1 MSWNCRRKLKKAG
14 VQFKLSPPLGFPYFF
29 FKLNQRNHRKI
40 VICDGQIG
48 YYGGYNI
55 GDEYLGRD
63 PKFGKW
69 RDLHIRMEGEALKEL
84 QRSFLVPY
92 LLNLSTPS
100 YLLLDIL
107 ASSDYTRYHL
117 SAVVSLIASRAG
129 PRYLRGSY
137 RSGFSANTSRTALAD
152 EIWLSVFTLIFA

>member
-84 QRSFLVPY
+84 QRSFLNDWEDANRRAFKETN
-92 LLNLSTPS
+92 LLNIRSRGTSDMELFPS
-100 YLLLDIL
+100 NGFCEWLLRKV
-107 ASSDYTRYHL
+107 SFQYHQRYH
-117 SAVVSLIASRAG
+117 RF
-129 PRYLRGSY
+129 P
-137 RSGFSANTSRTALAD
+137 
-152 EIWLSVFTLIFA
+152 